1 MLHRYEINVEIN
13 NLLNNGEVNHIDT
26 IMCGFGIET
35 DKFNIGEE
43 IQIIKDELSITA
55 GNIKKRIE
63 EKLNQQKK

>member
-26 IMCGFGIET
+26 IMCSFGIES

-43 IQIIKDELSITA
+43 IQIIKDEISITA
-55 GNIKKRIE
+55 DNIKKRIE
-63 EKLNQQKK
+63 EKLNQQEK

>member
-13 NLLNNGEVNHIDT
+13 NLLNNSEVNHIDT
-26 IMCGFGIET
+26 IMCGFGIES

-43 IQIIKDELSITA
+43 IQIIKDEMSITA
-55 GNIKKRIE
+55 DNIKKRIE